1 MARAKKEIAPQPSPQ
16 GEGSPLDPSENN
28 VYQNIRTVLVTA
40 RQKVYSAINSAMVEA
55 YWEIGR
61 QIMEVQEGQRAEY
74 GTGLIKYLAG
84 RLTKEFGKGFDE
96 SSLRRMRQFF
106 QVFPIRATLS
116 HELSWSHYR
125 LLIRIDNEPRREFY
139 LKECAE
145 SNWSVRRLERQITS
159 FYYERLLATQKEGK
173 ESVKNEIQTTEPKT
187 DPDYILKDPYI
198 LEFLDLNENKKYHEN
213 ELEQALIDNL
223 QKFLMELGKGFSF
236 VARQKRI
243 TIEGDHYYVDLVF
256 YNYMLKCFVVI
267 DLKTGKL
274 SYQDIGQIDFYV
286 RYFDDQIKSPED
298 NPTLGIIL
306 CADKNKTMAKYSVLS
321 DKDNLLASKYM
332 LYLPTEEELKK
343 ELEKERLRIESK
355 FEEDS
360 DSVK

>member
-1 MARAKKEIAPQPSPQ
+1 MAKEKKEI
-16 GEGSPLDPSENN
+16 EPSENK
-28 VYQNIRTVLVTA
+28 VYQNIRTVLVAA
-40 RQKVYSAINSAMVEA
+40 RQKVYSVINSAMVEA

-61 QIMEVQEGQRAEY
+61 QIMEAQEGQRAEY
-74 GTGLIKYLAG
+74 GTGLIKYLAE
-84 RLTKEFGKGFDE
+84 RLTKEFGKGFTE
-96 SSLRRMRQFF
+96 TNLRYMRQFSST
-106 QVFPIRATLS
+106 FPIRHALRD
-116 HELSWSHYR
+116 ELSWTHYR
-125 LLIRIDNEPRREFY
+125 LLMRIDNEPRREFY
-139 LKECAE
+139 MKECAE
-145 SNWSVRRLERQITS
+145 CNWSSRQLERQITS
-159 FYYERLLATQKEGK
+159 FYYERLLATQPEH
-173 ESVKNEIQTTEPKT
+173 SAEPHGCVE
-187 DPDYILKDPYI
+187 PEVPGSHILKDPYI
-198 LEFLDLNENKKYHEN
+198 LEFLDLIENKKYHES

-321 DKDNLLASKYM
+321 DKKNLLASKYM

-343 ELEKERLRIESK
+343 ELERQRMIIESK
-355 FEEDS
+355 LDEDS
-360 DSVK
+360 DSV